1 MMATTTFF
9 LRVTLLALG
18 LAFTGTTTTALVL
31 PTTDLEL
38 SPIAPTNNSSNTN
51 LVYNSTKPTLPL
63 IPRSDHWEC
72 KNYTSTVDESSRIS
86 PRWGDCTTMLANVQ
100 ANGVLWKFPNWNGA
114 QYEVAH
120 YMTCAFGITVLSGQ
134 HPQGS
139 WAKVGNHDLM
149 IILDL
154 IRGIKNGGKDIDKEA
169 KVGGKGRMECY
180 LDVLKWKTFKV
191 EWGLYHYCPHVEGVY
206 C

>member
-1 MMATTTFF
+1 MITTTFF

-31 PTTDLEL
+31 PSTTALEL
-38 SPIAPTNNSSNTN
+38 SPTNSPTNNSSD
-51 LVYNSTKPTLPL
+51 PL
-63 IPRSDHWEC
+63 ILPRSDHWEC
-72 KNYTSTVDESSRIS
+72 KNYASTVDESSRIS

-100 ANGVLWKFPNWNGA
+100 AKGALWKFPNWNGA

-120 YMTCAFGITVLSGQ
+120 YMTCAFGITVLAGQ

-149 IILDL
+149 MILDL
-154 IRGIKNGGKDIDKEA
+154 IRGVKIKNVGGKSKDIDKEA

-180 LDVLKWKTFKV
+180 LDVLRGKTFEV
-191 EWGLYHYCPHVEGVY
+191 EWGLYHYCPHVEGLY